1 MFKIYTK
8 KGDSG
13 FSFLPKKNKKIPKS
27 DLIFEVLG
35 TFDELEV
42 SLGFLHSARLGDI
55 RKVAIEVQNDL
66 INLGTI
72 LSDGKKVTDEKIA
85 FWEKRINE
93 LEEVVDYFESKNDPI
108 ENFILPGGCRE
119 SGFLHIGRVTCRK
132 LERLTVSYLK
142 GDKEKFFVIKYL
154 NRLSDLLFV
163 MARYSNK
170 KLGFKDIIWKNKE
183 L

>member
-1 MFKIYTK
+1 MLKIYTK

-13 FSFLPKKNKKIPKS
+13 FSFSPKMNKRLSKS
-27 DLIFEVLG
+27 DNFFEVLG

-42 SLGFLHSARLGDI
+42 CLGFLHSARLDDV

-66 INLGTI
+66 LSLGTVF
-72 LSDGKKVTDEKIA
+72 SSKKKINDTTVE
-85 FWEKRINE
+85 FWDNRVKE
-93 LEEVVDYFESKNDPI
+93 LEEVVDYFESKNEPL
-108 ENFILPGGCRE
+108 EKFILPGGCRE
-119 SGFLHIGRVTCRK
+119 SGFLHLSRVTCRR
-132 LERLTVSYLK
+132 LERITVSYLK
-142 GDKEKFFVIKYL
+142 GQKDRMFIIKYL

-170 KLGFKDIIWKNKE
+170 KLGFKDIVWENKE